1 MKRRWLSP
9 ILLSMGTLMSLAVIL
24 SLPEEARTNVLVIFI
39 VGLLIGLSTGE
50 LPGETGISR
59 IINSLVYWI
68 IPFGYLLAILILFT
82 HIDGLFFMLGVLA
95 SKVTYPIIMKNI
107 L

>member
-24 SLPEEARTNVLVIFI
+24 SLPEEATTNGLVIFI

-50 LPGETGISR
+50 LPGGTGISR